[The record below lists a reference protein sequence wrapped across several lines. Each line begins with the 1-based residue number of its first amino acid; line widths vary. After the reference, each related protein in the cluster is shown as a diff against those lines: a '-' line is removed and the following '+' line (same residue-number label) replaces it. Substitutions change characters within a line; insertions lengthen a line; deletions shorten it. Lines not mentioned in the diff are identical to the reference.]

1 MKQNTK
7 QFELKFIRTRNAIE
21 RKTIV
26 LARKALTIQYKS
38 FLERAKQ
45 TDFRQWPQLVDTIS
59 EEPIKQFFQRMLP
72 MNAKLSVMVRNNM
85 LKSKATEED
94 LIYESIF
101 QNKLAALLAESGTK
115 ITTITSTSRSKIL
128 DIIRQVIDE
137 GETEGIG
144 IPEMTSRLYKQLG
157 ANLRGNG
164 YARAKAIAQTEV
176 ISASNQAAE
185 IAAQSTGYEYK
196 RYWSTS
202 GLTNIRETHIFAE
215 QYSNEKGGLKQNEMF
230 DMGDGTFMKFPGD
243 PNGTP
248 ENIINCRCTI
258 LHEIV

>member
-7 QFELKFIRTRNAIE
+7 QFELKFIQTRNAIE

-26 LARKALTIQYKS
+26 LARKALSEQYKS
-38 FLERAKQ
+38 FLDRAKQ

-72 MNAKLSVMVRNNM
+72 MNARLAVMVRNNM
-85 LKSKATEED
+85 IKNKATEED

-115 ITTITSTSRSKIL
+115 ITTITATSRSKIL

-144 IPEMTSRLYKQLG
+144 IPEMTSRLYKQVG

-176 ISASNQAAE
+176 ISASNQASE
-185 IAAQSTGYEYK
+185 MAARSTGYEYRK
-196 RYWSTS
+196 FWSTS
-202 GLTNIRETHIFAE
+202 GLPNIRLTHIDAE
-215 QYSNEKGGLKQNEMF
+215 QYSDSVGGLKPEQRFPN
-230 DMGDGTFMKFPGD
+230 GLLYPGD
-243 PNGTP
+243 PAGSA
-248 ENIINCRCTI
+248 EEIINCRCTI